1 MSVPSYAV
9 SMSCRDRQETFIQV
23 LRIRWRFLRGGLL
36 ISCYDTGGDSV
47 GSLPFQFQGMGYSA
61 DSSTSSGS
69 SSFCAES
76 PAISDVQDFRPV
88 QWDVFT
94 PLKYITLMIRVECV

>member
-1 MSVPSYAV
+1 M
-9 SMSCRDRQETFIQV
+9 
-23 LRIRWRFLRGGLL
+23 

-47 GSLPFQFQGMGYSA
+47 GTLPFQFQGMGYSA
-61 DSSTSSGS
+61 DSSTSAGS

-88 QWDVFT
+88 QWDVFL
-94 PLKYITLMIRVECV
+94 PLKYITLMIRVECA